1 MVYFAEVDN
10 KKAPMSSTTKLLS
23 LSKPLS
29 SVSPMQWN
37 VELSFQSR
45 GLYVCPV
52 TKMISEK
59 DISIQQ
65 MLHIN

>member
-10 KKAPMSSTTKLLS
+10 KKVSISSTIKLLS

-29 SVSPMQWN
+29 SVSPTQWKA
-37 VELSFQSR
+37 ELSFQSH
-45 GLYVCPV
+45 GLYICPV

-59 DISIQQ
+59 DISI
-65 MLHIN
+65 